1 VGWRVSGS
9 HPWPTFL
16 TTMTN
21 QSYPRNNDLSCE
33 KVRELFDYKDGELF
47 WKKIGPNKRT
57 DRPAGTV
64 NRDGY
69 RRIKYMYKLYAVHRL
84 VWTYHGNAPVAFIDH
99 INGDVLDNRIEN
111 LRAATHSQNCMNTR
125 LRSDNTS
132 GIKGVRWSKLKQKWI
147 GTVGVNYKNYCAG
160 EFDTKEKAAE
170 AVAKLRQE
178 LHGEFARS

>member
-1 VGWRVSGS
+1 
-9 HPWPTFL
+9 
-16 TTMTN
+16 MTN

-84 VWTYHGNAPVAFIDH
+84 VWTYHGNEPVDFIDH

>member
-1 VGWRVSGS
+1 
-9 HPWPTFL
+9 
-16 TTMTN
+16 MTN

-33 KVRELFDYKDGELF
+33 KVKELFDYKDGELF

-57 DRPAGTV
+57 DRPAGAV

-160 EFDTKEKAAE
+160 EFDTKEKATE

>member
-1 VGWRVSGS
+1 
-9 HPWPTFL
+9 
-16 TTMTN
+16 MTN

-57 DRPAGTV
+57 DRPAGAV